1 MWDAIIQ
8 PYPNL
13 NGDLAKPHLELGH
26 AWVILSQTFV
36 CVGVITYQYSKFKA
50 GQAAFFSL
58 GHRHIHCTEK
68 PVTWSFNFRIAEV
81 ILGMG
86 SANESRRYI
95 VTPPLIACA
104 HIHINAD
111 QRNIR
116 W

>member
-36 CVGVITYQYSKFKA
+36 CVGVITYQYSKIK
-50 GQAAFFSL
+50 L
-58 GHRHIHCTEK
+58 PLLVGHRHIHCTEK
-68 PVTWSFNFRIAEV
+68 PVTWSFNFRIAGV

-86 SANESRRYI
+86 SANERRRYI

-104 HIHINAD
+104 HTHINAD

-116 W
+116 L